1 MASAGKRQ
9 REVLHESRRHDASP
23 SPMPPPDGRMGSG
36 SVFNRS
42 PSSYS
47 PFPFFS
53 PTSADVPD
61 GHPPSGERPSH
72 SSALRLSG
80 SGVNLSAEFE
90 LNESLMISEDGR
102 KLYKMELDEEIRKN
116 GKLKGRVAAL
126 ESSVAGLH
134 EQASRVHA
142 AAQRREAGMQAE
154 TDRLSSENRALS
166 SESKRQRV
174 GSDEDVQVMPLRVVP
189 AGHDTGLISDP
200 HTPHPTPQTPTPNPR
215 RSFAPCERSS
225 PQRLP
230 NPRYRNRPPTLLQLR
245 CRSAPHL
252 PPAHPNSSTPTHQ
265 PWTQNPKPKTQN
277 PKIKPSP
284 NPPTNFKFQTPY
296 PQAATP
302 SPIQVSELQQRA
314 SLSYSA
320 ALDEIKVTLGLQP

>member
-9 REVLHESRRHDASP
+9 REVLHDSRRHDASP
-23 SPMPPPDGRMGSG
+23 SPMPPPDGRLGSG

-47 PFPFFS
+47 PFPVFS
-53 PTSADVPD
+53 GNGSGQFSDWRSPAAADVPD
-61 GHPPSGERPSH
+61 GHSPSVGRPSL

-116 GKLKGRVAAL
+116 GKLKGRVAGL

-154 TDRLSSENRALS
+154 IDRLASENRALI

-174 GSDEDVQVMPLRVVP
+174 GSDEDVQAELR
-189 AGHDTGLISDP
+189 AL
-200 HTPHPTPQTPTPNPR
+200 R
-215 RSFAPCERSS
+215 A
-225 PQRLP
+225 
-230 NPRYRNRPPTLLQLR
+230 QL
-245 CRSAPHL
+245 S
-252 PPAHPNSSTPTHQ
+252 
-265 PWTQNPKPKTQN
+265 
-277 PKIKPSP
+277 
-284 NPPTNFKFQTPY
+284 
-296 PQAATP
+296 AATAKA
-302 SPIQVSELQQRA
+302 E
-314 SLSYSA
+314 
-320 ALDEIKVTLGLQP
+320 